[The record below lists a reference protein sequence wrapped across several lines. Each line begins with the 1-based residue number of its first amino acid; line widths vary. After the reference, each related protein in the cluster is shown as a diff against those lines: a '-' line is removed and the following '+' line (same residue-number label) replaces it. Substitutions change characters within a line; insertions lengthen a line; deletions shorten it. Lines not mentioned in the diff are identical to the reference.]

1 MEKQVNMKKPWRE
14 KVKMDNNSKGK
25 NGKNHKKGKIRKTI
39 KGKNEKNPLKAKM
52 ENHRKVQK

>member
-25 NGKNHKKGKIRKTI
+25 KWKKTIKNKRENKKNHKR
-39 KGKNEKNPLKAKM
+39 
-52 ENHRKVQK
+52 QK